1 MRFLALP
8 LVVAGCVVPWFEP
21 DEGLVVDTDTTQ
33 ETDDTEVDTEEP
45 DDTLV
50 GDGVELSDDCAGAD
64 DLPLITDGAYEG
76 TFRGLEPSGLDPN
89 CSGIA
94 ALTGQD
100 GYRRVRVK
108 KGEKITVEL
117 VANKVDNARD
127 VGITLLS
134 ACAADQ
140 CVQGADGQVEGGKE
154 KLIWTNDGDGP
165 ADLILGVHL
174 FNNASAGGDFDLT
187 VARE

>member
-33 ETDDTEVDTEEP
+33 ETDDTEVDTEET
-45 DDTLV
+45 DDTVV
-50 GDGVELSDDCAGAD
+50 GDGVELSDDCPGAD
-64 DLPLITDGAYEG
+64 DLPLITDGAYDG
-76 TFRGLEPSGLDPN
+76 AFRGLTPSGLDPK
-89 CSGIA
+89 CSAIG

-117 VANKVDNARD
+117 IANKVGDERD
-127 VGITLLS
+127 VAITLLS
-134 ACAADQ
+134 ACAFDQ
-140 CVQGADGQVEGGKE
+140 CVRGADGSVKGGKE
-154 KLIWTNDGDGP
+154 TLVWTNEDDGP

-174 FNNASAGGDFDLT
+174 FDTEQTGGDFDLT